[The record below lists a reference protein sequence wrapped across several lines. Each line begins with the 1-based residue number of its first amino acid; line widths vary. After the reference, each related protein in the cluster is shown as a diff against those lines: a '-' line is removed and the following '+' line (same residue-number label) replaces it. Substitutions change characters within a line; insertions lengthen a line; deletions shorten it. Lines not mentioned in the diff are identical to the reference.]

1 MMAVTMPGVA
11 LDSQNDE
18 SNGAGKN
25 NSVDSVR
32 ADSDLAQVP
41 AKIPT
46 SPLEGVDD
54 AAPPGRVGGKPQA
67 AVPAATP
74 LPGPPP
80 QGGREQKQQQ
90 RHNNQPRRDKHDVHG
105 WVVLD
110 KPIGMTSTHA
120 VAIIKRLFSAK
131 RAGHAGTLDPL
142 ASGGL
147 PIALGEA
154 TKTVP
159 FVMDGRKRYRFTVAW
174 GEERDTDDTE
184 GKVTRTSDIR
194 PSAEAIRAL
203 LPQFTGLIEQTPP
216 QYSAIKI
223 AGERAYDLAR
233 DGEVVA
239 LQPRPVE
246 IHHLSLV
253 EQPDSTHSVFE
264 AECGKGTYV
273 RALARD
279 IGRIL
284 RCYGH
289 ICALRRTLV
298 GPFGEQDMI
307 PLEQL
312 EALCDRAASGEGSL
326 ADALLPVET
335 ALDDIP
341 ALAVTRADAA
351 RLHRGQA
358 VLLRGR
364 DAPNSSGTVYVT
376 VAGRLLALAEIGNG
390 ELIPKRV
397 FNLTG
402 LTASHGRNEKV

>member
-1 MMAVTMPGVA
+1 MTMTTPDAA
-11 LDSQNDE
+11 LDSHVAE
-18 SNGAGKN
+18 S
-25 NSVDSVR
+25 NSVDSNL
-32 ADSDLAQVP
+32 SP
-41 AKIPT
+41 A
-46 SPLEGVDD
+46 V
-54 AAPPGRVGGKPQA
+54 APEQGHRGNNDPRHQGQRGQNGQGGK
-67 AVPAATP
+67 
-74 LPGPPP
+74 
-80 QGGREQKQQQ
+80 Q
-90 RHNNQPRRDKHDVHG
+90 RHQGQVRRDKRDVHG
-105 WVVLD
+105 WVILD
-110 KPIGMTSTHA
+110 KPIGMTSTQA
-120 VAIIKRLFSAK
+120 VAVVKRLFQAK

-184 GKVTRTSDIR
+184 GRATFTSPNR
-194 PSAEAIRAL
+194 PTADQIRAL
-203 LPQFTGLIEQTPP
+203 LPQFTGNIEQTPP

-223 AGERAYDLAR
+223 QGERAYDLAR
-233 DGEVVA
+233 DGEVVP
-239 LQPRPVE
+239 LVPRPVV
-246 IHHLSLV
+246 IHELV
-253 EQPDSTHSVFE
+253 LTEQPDSNHSVFE

-279 IGRIL
+279 IGRL
-284 RCYGH
+284 LGCYGH
-289 ICALRRTLV
+289 ISALRRTLV
-298 GPFGEQDMI
+298 GPFAEADMI

-364 DAPNSSGTVYVT
+364 DAPDCSGTVYVT
-376 VAGRLLALAEIGNG
+376 VAGRLLALAEVGNG

-402 LTASHGRNEKV
+402 LTASSARKESI